1 MKVIQINAVYKTM
14 STGKI
19 CYSVSELLNSEGV
32 ENLTLYSHG
41 KNGYKNTQKIGNNL
55 YYKIQALKSRIFGN
69 FGFNS
74 HIATKK
80 MLKVIDDFKPD
91 IVQLHNLHAHNVNL
105 SMLFNYFK
113 THKEIK
119 IFWTFHDCW
128 EFTSYCPHFTIAK
141 CDKWKMGCYK
151 CPQRKGVSW
160 FFDRSQQVFRKKEQ
174 ALSGQNMTIITPS
187 HWLAEL
193 VKQSFLKDYPVKVI
207 NNGID
212 LTIFKPTES
221 NFRKKY
227 NIPEGTKILLAVSAG
242 WSERKGF
249 DVIIELAKRLDVAK
263 YRFVVVGTDNKTE
276 KALPE
281 GVISIHRT
289 NNQTE
294 LAEIYTSADVFVNP
308 TREENYPTVN
318 MEAIACGTPVI
329 TFRTGGSPEILTDKT
344 GIVVDC
350 DDVDAMQK
358 GIEDI
363 CEKNLFNASELLE
376 RAKSFDAN
384 ARFRDYI
391 KLYRED

>member
-1 MKVIQINAVYKTM
+1 MAEYAIAGVLQLYKK
-14 STGKI
+14 SNVFSRFQAEHEWKKQRDIIELFGKTVCI
-19 CYSVSELLNSEGV
+19 VGCRSVGSECAKRFKAFGCSVLGLDVSVFDNVMFDKIYPIEQAKLVFGEGDIV
-32 ENLTLYSHG
+32 VLTLPL
-41 KNGYKNTQKIGNNL
+41 T
-55 YYKIQALKSRIFGN
+55 
-69 FGFNS
+69 
-74 HIATKK
+74 
-80 MLKVIDDFKPD
+80 D
-91 IVQLHNLHAHNVNL
+91 
-105 SMLFNYFK
+105 K
-113 THKEIK
+113 TEHFKEIK
-119 IFWTFHDCW
+119 TFWTFHDCW

-141 CDKWKMGCYK
+141 CDKWKTGCYK

-160 FFDRSQQVFRKKEQ
+160 FFDRSRQVFRKKEQ
-174 ALSGQNMTIITPS
+174 ALSGQNMTILTPS

-193 VKQSFLKDYPVKVI
+193 TKQSYLKDYPVQVI

-308 TREENYPTVN
+308 TREENYP
-318 MEAIACGTPVI
+318 
-329 TFRTGGSPEILTDKT
+329 
-344 GIVVDC
+344 
-350 DDVDAMQK
+350 
-358 GIEDI
+358 I
-363 CEKNLFNASELLE
+363 CP
-376 RAKSFDAN
+376 
-384 ARFRDYI
+384 
-391 KLYRED
+391 